1 MPAIWLAALWRK
13 SQICRATAAE
23 AVTAHKM
30 VADNDASVTILSYS
44 QRIYRDVPTRIIGSV
59 AMPFQMKTL
68 VSVAC
73 VAAFFHAAA
82 AQAQSQRNL
91 ILFVPDGLRALSVT
105 PETAPAMAEVRDKG
119 VNFANPHSLFPTFTM
134 ANASGLSTG
143 HFLGDTGVFSNTIYV
158 GFPTAHAANSVTPFI
173 ESDPVLGDID
183 DHFSGNF
190 VDEDAVLFAARHQGF
205 STAAIGKVGPTM
217 MFDHTDRKG
226 ETTIIVDDA
235 TGSATGVPL
244 AQPMQEALK
253 TAGLP
258 STAPSRGANG
268 AAGDAKKPG
277 TNVANVDQQKYF
289 ADVAAKAVLPMFK
302 ARNKAFVLVFWSRDP
317 DGTQHNQGDS
327 LLTVEPGIN
336 GPTSRAAIKNA
347 DDNLAQ
353 IRSALDELGLA
364 ANTDIII
371 AADHGFSTISKES
384 KTSAAAQTTYADV
397 PEGLLPP
404 GFVALDLAKAL
415 ALPLHDPDDK
425 NAIVAAG
432 KYPKR
437 GNGVIGADADK
448 PDVVIASNGGSDLVY
463 VPGKDGALTAKIVSA
478 LLAQDYVSGLFVDD
492 ELGTFPGT
500 LPISAINLK
509 GSSVTPRPSIVIN
522 FRSYATGC
530 EKPVMCTVNI
540 ADTGLQQG
548 QGMHGSFNRADT
560 MNFMAATGPDFKS
573 GFVNE
578 APVSNADIGKTIA
591 QVLGLKIPFHGSLM
605 GRVVAEALPGGA
617 NPTVEH
623 FVERATPDENGL
635 TTVVV
640 GQSVGTT
647 RYFDAAGFPGRTV
660 GMDERKAASR

>member
-1 MPAIWLAALWRK
+1 MR
-13 SQICRATAAE
+13 
-23 AVTAHKM
+23 
-30 VADNDASVTILSYS
+30 
-44 QRIYRDVPTRIIGSV
+44 
-59 AMPFQMKTL
+59 FQSKL
-68 VSVAC
+68 LISVAC
-73 VAAFFHAAA
+73 TAVFFQAAA
-82 AQAQSQRNL
+82 ANAQSQRNL

-105 PETAPAMAEVRDKG
+105 PETTPAMAAVRDKG

-158 GFPTAHAANSVTPFI
+158 GFPAPHAANSVTPFI
-173 ESDPVLGDID
+173 EADPVLGDID

-190 VDEDAVLFAARHQGF
+190 VDEDAILLAARHQGF

-217 MFDHTDRKG
+217 MFDHTDRKA
-226 ETTIIVDDA
+226 ENTIIVDDA
-235 TGSATGVPL
+235 TGSPAGVPL
-244 AQPMQEALK
+244 SQPVQDALK
-253 TAGLP
+253 AAGLP
-258 STAPSRGANG
+258 LAAPSRGANG

-277 TNVANVDQQKYF
+277 TTVANIEQQKYF

-302 ARNKAFVLVFWSRDP
+302 ANSKPFVLVFWSRDP

-327 LLTVEPGIN
+327 LLKVEPGIN
-336 GPTSRAAIKNA
+336 GPTSLAAIKNA

-353 IRSALDELGLA
+353 LRTALDELGLA
-364 ANTDIII
+364 ANTDIVI

-384 KTSAAAQTTYADV
+384 KTSAAAQAAYGDV

-415 ALPLHDPDDK
+415 ALPLRDPDDK
-425 NAIVAAG
+425 NAMVAAG

-437 GNGVIGADADK
+437 GNGLIGNDADK
-448 PDVVIASNGGSDLVY
+448 PDVVVAANGGSDLVY
-463 VPGKDGALTAKIVSA
+463 VPGKDRELTGKVVTA
-478 LLAQDYVSGLFVDD
+478 LLAQDYISGLFIDD
-492 ELGTFPGT
+492 ELGSFPGT
-500 LPISAINLK
+500 LPMSAINLK
-509 GSSVTPRPSIVIN
+509 GSSVTPRPSVVIN
-522 FRSYATGC
+522 FRSYASGC
-530 EKPVMCTVNI
+530 EKPVMCAVNV

-560 MNFMAATGPDFKS
+560 MNFMAAAGPDFKAGLIS
-573 GFVNE
+573 E

-605 GRVVAEALPGGA
+605 GRVIEEALPGGA
-617 NPTVEH
+617 NPTVEN
-623 FVERATPDENGL
+623 FVERSKPDDNGL
-635 TTVVV
+635 ATILV
-640 GQSVGTT
+640 GQRVGQT